1 MNSSL
6 KDSYFHQVIKSRR
19 FSEYS
24 DIKLS
29 CLLLLDYLIIAGRD
43 LEVTFSFDELREKVD
58 SRVSNEDFVSSVFY
72 LTREDI
78 DILEQ
83 GFSAWR
89 EVEARYVP
97 VKFEKVNK
105 MIISNNF
112 SHPFTGEELSEQQF
126 YDLVLPYFGVTQN
139 FLDHK
144 NDKY

>member
-1 MNSSL
+1 MNSSSR
-6 KDSYFHQVIKSRR
+6 DSYFHQVIKSRK

-29 CLLLLDYLIIAGRD
+29 CLLLLDYLIVAGRD

-58 SRVSNEDFVSSVFY
+58 RSVSYEDFVSSVFY

-97 VKFEKVNK
+97 VRFDKVNS
-105 MIISNNF
+105 MIESNIF
-112 SHPFTGEELSEQQF
+112 SHPFTGEDLTEEQF
-126 YDLVLPYFGVTQN
+126 YDEVISFFGVTQN

-144 NDKY
+144 NDTY

>member
-6 KDSYFHQVIKSRR
+6 RDSYFHQMIRSRK

-29 CLLLLDYLIIAGRD
+29 CLLILDYLIIAGRD

-58 SRVSNEDFVSSVFY
+58 HSVSDEDFVSSVFY

-97 VKFEKVNK
+97 VRFDKVNN
-105 MIISNNF
+105 MIESNIF
-112 SHPFTGEELSEQQF
+112 SHPFTGEDLTEEQF
-126 YDLVLPYFGVTQN
+126 YDEVISFFGVTQN

-144 NDKY
+144 NDTY

>member
-1 MNSSL
+1 MNSL
-6 KDSYFHQVIKSRR
+6 LRDSYFHQVIRNRR

-29 CLLLLDYLIIAGRD
+29 CLFILDYLIIAGID

-58 SRVSNEDFVSSVFY
+58 SGISSEDFISSVFY

-78 DILEQ
+78 NILEQ

-89 EVEARYVP
+89 EIEGRYVP
-97 VKFEKVNK
+97 IKFEKVNK
-105 MIISNNF
+105 MIISRNF

-126 YDLVLPYFGVTQN
+126 YNLVLPYFGVTKN

-144 NDKY
+144 NDQY